1 MSTARPTTLR
11 WTREEYCRLAE
22 LGIFGQQRVEL
33 VEGAIIRM
41 PAQKNLHAISIDLTQ
56 DALRAAFG
64 PGFWIRIQMPLHLG
78 PRSAPEPDLAVV
90 LGRSRDYLK
99 TDHPQ
104 TALLIVEISDTSLLY
119 DRFRKASLYARAGIA
134 DYWIVNLVERRLEVR
149 RSPVADPAMRYG
161 FGYSDV
167 GVLIESDFVSPLAMP
182 NARIAVRDLLP

>member
-1 MSTARPTTLR
+1 MSTARPSTLR
-11 WTREEYCRLAE
+11 WTREEYYRLAE
-22 LGIFGQQRVEL
+22 LGMFGRQRVEL
-33 VEGAIIRM
+33 IEGAIIRL

-56 DALRAAFG
+56 DALRGAFG
-64 PGFWIRIQMPLHLG
+64 PGFWIRIQLPLHLG

-104 TALLIVEISDTSLLY
+104 TALLIAEISDTSLAY

-134 DYWIVNLVERRLEVR
+134 DYWIVDLIDRRLEVR

-161 FGYSDV
+161 FGYADES
-167 GVLIESDFVSPLAMP
+167 VLTESDFVSPLAAP
-182 NARIAVRDLLP
+182 AARIAVGDLLP